1 MKRSTRMMLM
11 SSGSNRRY
19 NDGRSYENYDV
30 DDKFRDR
37 RGREHY
43 DNGRYAPRS
52 EMMEPED
59 RGYRRYSD
67 GRFAPRNDGGTWVES
82 NYWDDRMT
90 GPQSHYGYPYYMPP
104 AYTDRREMT
113 RPMNKIGFAISG
125 EGEMKTPREFE
136 HDYRMKEMEYR
147 RGGERMSGY
156 GAASGHMPF
165 DRRMAEEWTANME
178 NEDGTKGPHWSF
190 EQAKQVMAHRGIECD
205 PAEFWAALN
214 MIYSDYVKVAKKFNV
229 GSNIDFYV
237 DMAKAFLDDKDAGPD
252 KLAKYYQYVV
262 R

>member
-1 MKRSTRMMLM
+1 
-11 SSGSNRRY
+11 
-19 NDGRSYENYDV
+19 
-30 DDKFRDR
+30 
-37 RGREHY
+37 
-43 DNGRYAPRS
+43 
-52 EMMEPED
+52 MMEPND
-59 RGYRRYSD
+59 RGYHRYSD

-136 HDYRMKEMEYR
+136 QDYRMNEMEYR

-190 EQAKQVMAHRGIECD
+190 EQAKQVMAQRGIECD

>member
-52 EMMEPED
+52 EMMEPND

-113 RPMNKIGFAISG
+113 RPMNKIGFAILIHGPSHLLI
-125 EGEMKTPREFE
+125 PCSHSHR
-136 HDYRMKEMEYR
+136 
-147 RGGERMSGY
+147 
-156 GAASGHMPF
+156 
-165 DRRMAEEWTANME
+165 TANGFFPTFGRGQLFRQLGHGLKLCFPCCLVLLSIVPGGLS
-178 NEDGTKGPHWSF
+178 DIF
-190 EQAKQVMAHRGIECD
+190 AH
-205 PAEFWAALN
+205 
-214 MIYSDYVKVAKKFNV
+214 
-229 GSNIDFYV
+229 
-237 DMAKAFLDDKDAGPD
+237 
-252 KLAKYYQYVV
+252 
-262 R
+262 

>member
-52 EMMEPED
+52 EMMEPND
-59 RGYRRYSD
+59 RGYHRYSD

-136 HDYRMKEMEYR
+136 QDYRMNEMEYR

-156 GAASGHMPF
+156 GAASGQIG
-165 DRRMAEEWTANME
+165 R
-178 NEDGTKGPHWSF
+178 
-190 EQAKQVMAHRGIECD
+190 AH
-205 PAEFWAALN
+205 
-214 MIYSDYVKVAKKFNV
+214 V
-229 GSNIDFYV
+229 
-237 DMAKAFLDDKDAGPD
+237 
-252 KLAKYYQYVV
+252 
-262 R
+262 

>member
-19 NDGRSYENYDV
+19 NDGRSYDNYDV

-67 GRFAPRNDGGTWVES
+67 GRFAPRNDGGMWVES

-90 GPQSHYGYPYYMPP
+90 GPQSHYPYYMPP

-136 HDYRMKEMEYR
+136 HDYRMNEMEYR

-165 DRRMAEEWTANME
+165 DRRRPSRLWPSA
-178 NEDGTKGPHWSF
+178 
-190 EQAKQVMAHRGIECD
+190 
-205 PAEFWAALN
+205 
-214 MIYSDYVKVAKKFNV
+214 
-229 GSNIDFYV
+229 GSS
-237 DMAKAFLDDKDAGPD
+237 ATLRSSGRPST
-252 KLAKYYQYVV
+252 
-262 R
+262 

>member
-1 MKRSTRMMLM
+1 M
-11 SSGSNRRY
+11 
-19 NDGRSYENYDV
+19 
-30 DDKFRDR
+30 
-37 RGREHY
+37 
-43 DNGRYAPRS
+43 
-52 EMMEPED
+52 
-59 RGYRRYSD
+59 
-67 GRFAPRNDGGTWVES
+67 ES

-136 HDYRMKEMEYR
+136 HDYRMNEMEYR

-190 EQAKQVMAHRGIECD
+190 EQAKQVMAQRGIECD

-252 KLAKYYQYVV
+252 KLAKYYRYVV